1 MELEIVR
8 GYVTQI
14 TPTENLIV
22 TLQKIF
28 ASSEDKGT
36 LYVGYPLSAN
46 SESKITVDALLVSE
60 KKGVVAF
67 SYPKNSRELDILKE
81 DQDTLYYQMDYNFKK
96 YNSLRKGRGLAF
108 EPRVITWLP
117 ASENYDSD
125 IEYLFANESNLKDI
139 LSGLDDFDQGIYPVL
154 CEALQKVS
162 NIKPRKKRENVKV
175 ETSKGGIIKTIEK
188 EIANLD
194 RWQKKAALEIPEGPQ
209 RIRGLAGSGKT
220 IVLALKAAY
229 LHSQYPEWKIAV
241 TFYTRSLAQ
250 QYQELIR
257 QFMFEF
263 SGEEPNWNNLHIVH
277 AWGTN
282 AEPGIYSIAARQF
295 NVMPYNFSNARTKY
309 GKENAFE
316 GICYELVNNFGN
328 GFEEVYDAILID
340 EAQDLPIS
348 FFKLCYLLIKP
359 TKRIIWAYDE
369 LQNLNETIMP
379 SVEDMF
385 GVDQYGNLNISLESR
400 ENEAKRDIV
409 LPVCYRNPPWTL
421 ALAHSLGFGLY
432 RNQDKVQMFDE
443 LSVWEDIGYKV
454 ESGNLEW
461 GQRVKLVRKPEAS
474 PKYFSELLTPSESF
488 ISKKFDTE
496 SEQYRWVAEQI
507 YINITKDE
515 LDPDDILV
523 VFPDAYYSKR
533 DYTNFRQYLMQYNI
547 DSILAGVNS
556 SRDTFR
562 IEGYVTCSGIYRAKG
577 NEAPMVYIVNSQ
589 YCEEGTE
596 LIKIRN
602 MLFTAITRSR
612 AWVRVCGIGDNMK
625 LLEDEIN
632 NCTITNKYA
641 LDFVMPTR
649 DELLRL
655 RRIHRERTE
664 EEVRKISKRKMD
676 VNTIIEELEKGEID
690 IESVPELQQLI
701 NFVKNNLE
709 YRGNEAED

>member
-8 GYVTQI
+8 GYITQI
-14 TPTENLIV
+14 TPTENLIAA
-22 TLQKIF
+22 LQKIYK
-28 ASSEDKGT
+28 SCEDNGT
-36 LYVGYPLSAN
+36 LYLGYPLSAN
-46 SESKITVDALLVSE
+46 SECKITVDALLVSE

-67 SYPKNSRELDILKE
+67 LYPKSFMEGDVLREE
-81 DQDTLYYQMDYNFKK
+81 QDTLYYQMDYNFKK
-96 YNSLRKGRGLAF
+96 YNSLRRGRGLAF
-108 EPRVITWLP
+108 EPKVITWLP
-117 ASENYDSD
+117 ASERIDSD
-125 IEYLFANESNLKDI
+125 PEYMFANECNLK
-139 LSGLDDFDQGIYPVL
+139 SVLDEMDDLCYDIYPVL

-162 NIKPRKKRENVKV
+162 NIKPRKKRKNVK
-175 ETSKGGIIKTIEK
+175 EEKSKGGIIKAIEK

-250 QYQELIR
+250 QYEELIR

-263 SGEEPNWNNLHIVH
+263 SSEEPNWNNLHIVH

-282 AEPGIYSIAARQF
+282 TEPGIYSIAARQF
-295 NVMPYNFSNARTKY
+295 NVTPYNFSAASARY
-309 GKENAFE
+309 GKNNAFE
-316 GICYELVNNFGN
+316 GICHELVNNFVNDTGKI
-328 GFEEVYDAILID
+328 YDAILID
-340 EAQDLPIS
+340 EAQDLPTS

-379 SVEDMF
+379 SVKDMF
-385 GVDQYGNLNISLESR
+385 GVDQYGNLNISLDSN
-400 ENEAKRDIV
+400 ENEAKRDIM

-421 ALAHSLGFGLY
+421 ALAHSLGFGVY
-432 RNQDKVQMFDE
+432 RSLNKVQMFDE
-443 LSVWEDIGYKV
+443 LSVWEDVGYKV

-461 GQRVKLVRKPEAS
+461 GQRVKLVRKSEAS
-474 PKYFSELLTPSESF
+474 PKYFSELLSPTESF
-488 ISKKFDTE
+488 VSKVFNTE
-496 SEQYRWVAEQI
+496 AEQYKWIAEQI
-507 YINITKDE
+507 YTNIYEDE

-523 VFPDAYYSKR
+523 IFPDAYCSKR
-533 DYTNFRQYLMQYNI
+533 DYSNFRKFLMQHNI
-547 DSILAGVNS
+547 ESILAGVS
-556 SRDTFR
+556 SGKDMFR

-602 MLFTAITRSR
+602 ILFTAITRSR
-612 AWVRVCGIGDNMK
+612 AWVRICGVGENMR
-625 LLEDEIN
+625 LLEQEIN
-632 NCTITNKYA
+632 NCIVDNNYA
-641 LDFVMPTR
+641 LDFVLPTR
-649 DELLRL
+649 EELVRL

-664 EEVRKISKRKMD
+664 EEVRRISKRKTE
-676 VNTIIEELEKGEID
+676 VNNIIEELEKGEID
-690 IESVPELQQLI
+690 IESVPELQQLL
-701 NFVKNNLE
+701 NLVKNNLE
-709 YRGNEAED
+709 CVQNERED